1 MAFLCIFTSL
11 KSTQIPTMAAGSE
24 SKPSFNPLD
33 RSPTL
38 VKLLKTRLAPVRE
51 RELIAKATCP
61 DRPVRPAPG
70 DCCGSSCH
78 PCVMDNYADE
88 LRVWKEC
95 WVKWEGKDAE
105 EAVAVREEKVEQG
118 DETFLAQSEKGKEAE
133 SRRSRRM
140 PGAFEW

>member
-1 MAFLCIFTSL
+1 
-11 KSTQIPTMAAGSE
+11 MAADSDT
-24 SKPSFNPLD
+24 KPPFNPRD

-61 DRPVRPAPG
+61 DRPAKPAPG

-95 WVKWEGKDAE
+95 WVKWEGDGGE
-105 EAVAVREEKVEQG
+105 EILAVPRKKAGGDNETEGDEVEEKP
-118 DETFLAQSEKGKEAE
+118 KRK
-133 SRRSRRM
+133 M

>member
-1 MAFLCIFTSL
+1 
-11 KSTQIPTMAAGSE
+11 MAAE
-24 SKPSFNPLD
+24 SDAKPPFNPLD

-51 RELIAKATCP
+51 RELMAKATCP

-95 WVKWEGKDAE
+95 WVKWEGKGTE
-105 EAVAVREEKVEQG
+105 ESVVVRENEVDKKEENSIAQSVRGEKV
-118 DETFLAQSEKGKEAE
+118 DE
-133 SRRSRRM
+133 RRERKI
-140 PGAFEW
+140 PGAFGW

>member
-1 MAFLCIFTSL
+1 
-11 KSTQIPTMAAGSE
+11 MAAGPDA
-24 SKPSFNPLD
+24 KPFNPRD

-51 RELIAKATCP
+51 RELMAAAKSP
-61 DRPVRPAPG
+61 ERPVKPAPG

-95 WVKWEGKDAE
+95 WVKWDGREDEEKPGGKDTADGRGEAEGK
-105 EAVAVREEKVEQG
+105 G
-118 DETFLAQSEKGKEAE
+118 NGFGKKMIK
-133 SRRSRRM
+133 M

>member
-1 MAFLCIFTSL
+1 
-11 KSTQIPTMAAGSE
+11 MAADSD
-24 SKPSFNPLD
+24 SSAKPAFNPLE

-61 DRPVRPAPG
+61 DRPAKPAPG

-78 PCVMDNYADE
+78 PCVMDNYAEE

-95 WVKWEGKDAE
+95 WVKWEEVDSTG
-105 EAVAVREEKVEQG
+105 VEEKSGEKASPRSEDG
-118 DETFLAQSEKGKEAE
+118 NEETKTPK
-133 SRRSRRM
+133 M
-140 PGAFEW
+140 PGSYEW

>member
-1 MAFLCIFTSL
+1 
-11 KSTQIPTMAAGSE
+11 MAADKE
-24 SKPSFNPLD
+24 TRPFNPLD

-61 DRPVRPAPG
+61 DRPVKPAPG

-95 WVKWEGKDAE
+95 WVKWQGTEFEKKSEETALPETPEGKE
-105 EAVAVREEKVEQG
+105 E
-118 DETFLAQSEKGKEAE
+118 ETRTTK
-133 SRRSRRM
+133 M
-140 PGAFEW
+140 PGSYEW

>member
-1 MAFLCIFTSL
+1 
-11 KSTQIPTMAAGSE
+11 MAAEDSDN
-24 SKPSFNPLD
+24 KPTFNPRD

-61 DRPVRPAPG
+61 DRPMKPAPG

-78 PCVMDNYADE
+78 PCVMDNYAEE

-95 WVKWEGKDAE
+95 WVKWEEVKGGE
-105 EAVAVREEKVEQG
+105 EEGVVVREKEVEA
-118 DETFLAQSEKGKEAE
+118 DSGKAK
-133 SRRSRRM
+133 M
-140 PGAFEW
+140 PGSWEW